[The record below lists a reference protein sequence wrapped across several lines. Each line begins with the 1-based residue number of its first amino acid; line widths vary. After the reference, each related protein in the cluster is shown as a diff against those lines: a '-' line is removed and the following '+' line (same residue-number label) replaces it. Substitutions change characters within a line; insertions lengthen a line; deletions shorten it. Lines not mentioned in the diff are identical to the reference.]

1 MIKYILE
8 KFQTYS
14 DITTDSFCN
23 MFQKLA
29 GLKNIFRKK
38 SKVYLYF
45 NSKKSWGS
53 IRLCFKFVLLTE
65 GKTNAQRSVLL
76 KSWNIMKSSKR
87 PSKYHLSTNVL
98 AQKKTAF
105 PILKKF
111 KTRTF

>member
-1 MIKYILE
+1 
-8 KFQTYS
+8 
-14 DITTDSFCN
+14 

-45 NSKKSWGS
+45 NSKKSWSS
-53 IRLCFKFVLLTE
+53 IRLCFKFVLLRE

-76 KSWNIMKSSKR
+76 KSWNIM
-87 PSKYHLSTNVL
+87 NVL
-98 AQKKTAF
+98 AQEKTAF